1 MIHLL
6 RGLAANPALPADLLA
21 RLVGLAGSDAVSD
34 PSDDLPFALSER
46 TDLTPDQVR
55 TLAAA
60 DEIAAIRF
68 ARTGLLDTAGM
79 DPLARPEVTLAVLD
93 EGAGPPDWARALA
106 HHPSDWTRWRLASR
120 PGLPLDVLET
130 LAVDPDV
137 EVVGELGIWT
147 TEPELAARLAAHPH
161 AEVRMKT
168 AVNESVPPAA
178 LAALITGEGLAP
190 ALSCLICDDEDT
202 RADHDQGFGGTCA
215 GGHESTVLHTL
226 ERAARNPA
234 TPPAAA
240 ASLAGH
246 PSVIVRWAVA
256 ERTDLPQDLYARL
269 AADPDPAVRKET
281 AGNPALGEPLLR
293 ALASDGA
300 PDVRRLLT
308 RHPGIPLD
316 ALAELAFSV
325 RLDPERLPRLATAT
339 PEELAGLAASPH
351 AALRALAARGRFLP
365 AEVRDAL
372 AEDRDA
378 SVVRC
383 VASHPGLSEE
393 QLRAMVVRHGVRVL
407 AQVAANPD
415 APAGLLVELARH
427 DPPVRRAL
435 REIAVHPNAPEAAL
449 LACMSEPRAATDAA
463 LHPAL
468 SAAVLADLVARAAED
483 TAEAA
488 AANPS
493 LPRAV
498 MEELLAR
505 CGPAA

>member
-6 RGLAANPALPADLLA
+6 RGLAANPALPADLLD
-21 RLVGLAGSDAVSD
+21 RLVGLVGSDAISD
-34 PSDDLPFALSER
+34 PHDELPSALSDR
-46 TDLTPDQVR
+46 TDLTADQVR
-55 TLAAA
+55 ALAAA

-68 ARTGLLDTAGM
+68 AQTGLLDIAGM
-79 DPLARPEVTLAVLD
+79 DPLDRPEVTLAVLD

-120 PGLPLDVLET
+120 PGMPPDVLEV

-161 AEVRMKT
+161 AHVRMTT

-178 LAALITGEGLAP
+178 LAALITGEGLDP
-190 ALSCLICDDEDT
+190 ALACLACDDEDT
-202 RADHDQGFGGTCA
+202 RADRDRSMGGTCT

-226 ERAARNPA
+226 ERAARNPS

-246 PSVIVRWAVA
+246 PSVIVRWALA
-256 ERTDLPQDLYARL
+256 ERTDLPQELYARL
-269 AADPDPAVRKET
+269 AADPDSDVRKET

-293 ALASDGA
+293 ALAAAGE

-308 RHPGIPLD
+308 RHPGIPVD
-316 ALAELAFSV
+316 ALAHLAFSV

-339 PEELAGLAASPH
+339 PRELTELAASPH
-351 AALRALAARGRFLP
+351 APVRALAARGRVLP
-365 AEVRDAL
+365 AGVRDAL
-372 AEDRDA
+372 AEDPDA
-378 SVVRC
+378 SVVKS
-383 VASHPGLSEE
+383 VASHPGLSEDR
-393 QLRAMVVRHGVRVL
+393 LRAMVARHGVHVL
-407 AQVAANPD
+407 GQVAANPD
-415 APAGLLVELARH
+415 APGPLLAELARH

-435 REIAVHPNAPEAAL
+435 RAIAVHPNATEAAL
-449 LACMSEPRAATDAA
+449 LPCLSEARAAADAA

-468 SAAVLADLVARAAED
+468 SAAVLTDLVAHTDEGM
-483 TAEAA
+483 AEAA

-493 LPRAV
+493 LPR
-498 MEELLAR
+498 R
-505 CGPAA
+505 